1 MAEIYNIIVVN
12 EADGCLNSVT
22 NQYTITG
29 CNQTVVVKFDGTNN
43 AVGPFDIYT
52 GSTGTTAVYT
62 GVTRTEMIYGVVL
75 TLTDSS
81 AFCGTPTPTPTP
93 TLTQTPTITPTLTQT
108 PTNTPS
114 PTATLGL
121 TPTASESP
129 TPTVTPTVTQT
140 PSLSPTITP
149 SNSATPS
156 PTVTPTQ
163 TNTQTPSVTATNT
176 ETPTNT
182 PSVTATNTETPT
194 NTPSVTATNTETP
207 TNTPSVT
214 ATQTP
219 TVTPTNTITPS
230 VTETVTPTNTAT
242 VTPSV
247 TETQTPTVTP
257 TLTQTPT
264 NTATVTPSV
273 TETPT
278 ETPTNTPTPTETA
291 TNTPTPTETVTPTPT
306 TTPNRNLIVSN
317 FNTSGG
323 MSITFLTE
331 LGFTISNYVP
341 PVDFGQSKN
350 AFHTTISSGNT
361 LDVFTSGTTRGTLQ
375 LIVNT
380 NLIDT
385 NTLDAGSTWNIV
397 FNTGLTENDLVE
409 IRLIDAP
416 TPTPTLTPT
425 NTQTPTVTNTQTPTV
440 TETPTNT
447 PTVTETPTNTPTVTP
462 TNTSTPTVTP
472 TTTPTPTP
480 TNLPFSAYLF
490 AEPQD
495 VNDGVDLNNY
505 MTVDNP
511 GTWPGY
517 QFGGTPG
524 SSNYSNNMDIYV
536 HFSGWT
542 SSTGNYI
549 TSPATFAG
557 PIRQASG
564 PGTDSFGC
572 TQNQYTFGTIAVNI
586 GQVTA
591 NLQYFYSIWVPL
603 AGVGGSMTNMT
614 VDIGSG
620 AACTFNLLS
629 DGLPDSIAGT
639 NVVVTSGAP
648 IPAGVYRV
656 LWLGTFAVQ
665 PSTPPLLA
673 SLFFKGDTKT

>member
-1 MAEIYNIIVVN
+1 
-12 EADGCLNSVT
+12 
-22 NQYTITG
+22 
-29 CNQTVVVKFDGTNN
+29 
-43 AVGPFDIYT
+43 
-52 GSTGTTAVYT
+52 
-62 GVTRTEMIYGVVL
+62 
-75 TLTDSS
+75 
-81 AFCGTPTPTPTP
+81 
-93 TLTQTPTITPTLTQT
+93 LTQTPT
-108 PTNTPS
+108 
-114 PTATLGL
+114 
-121 TPTASESP
+121 
-129 TPTVTPTVTQT
+129 
-140 PSLSPTITP
+140 
-149 SNSATPS
+149 
-156 PTVTPTQ
+156 
-163 TNTQTPSVTATNT
+163 
-176 ETPTNT
+176 
-182 PSVTATNTETPT
+182 
-194 NTPSVTATNTETP
+194 
-207 TNTPSVT
+207 
-214 ATQTP
+214 
-219 TVTPTNTITPS
+219 
-230 VTETVTPTNTAT
+230 ETV
-242 VTPSV
+242 
-247 TETQTPTVTP
+247 
-257 TLTQTPT
+257 
-264 NTATVTPSV
+264 
-273 TETPT
+273 
-278 ETPTNTPTPTETA
+278 TNTPTPTETA
-291 TNTPTPTETVTPTPT
+291 TNTPTPTETQTPTPT

-564 PGTDSFGC
+564 FGTDSFGC